1 MTTFNMC
8 SALVHNDIVDTH
20 SDALVFFGAT
30 GDLAYKQIFPAL
42 QTMIRHGHLDMP
54 IVGVAKS
61 GWNFEQFLAHA
72 RRSVE
77 EHGGLDPDAFGRL
90 SSRLTYIDSD
100 YRDSDTYALI
110 RKALGR
116 SARPLHYL
124 AIPPVLFETVA
135 GGLAKEGLAQDARVV
150 VEKPFGRDLASAQ
163 ELNRTLGEY
172 FDEKGIFRIDHYLGK
187 EPVQNLL
194 YFRFANSFLEP
205 IWNRVY
211 IRSVQITMAEAF
223 GIESRGKLYEDTGAI
238 RDVIQNHMLQ
248 LIALLAMDPPV
259 SSDAE
264 ALRDEKYRVLRAIQP
279 LNPSEVVRGQY
290 RGYRQEKDVHP
301 DSQVETFA
309 ALRLHINDWRWSG
322 VPFYI
327 RAGKRLPL
335 TATEVLVDLK
345 DPPQATFSDQLPC
358 ERCNYFRFRLS
369 PDVMVSLGARA
380 KLPGERMAGEDVE
393 LIARHQPKD
402 EMTAYERLLGDA
414 MRGDASLF
422 AREDSVELSWRI
434 VEPVLGDSVP
444 LCEYNPGEWGPM
456 EALALIK
463 NDGGWHNPRPSDD
476 IRLR

>member
-1 MTTFNMC
+1 M
-8 SALVHNDIVDTH
+8 HNDNVDTN

-42 QTMIRHGHLDMP
+42 QAMVWHGHLDMP
-54 IVGVAKS
+54 VVGVAKS

-100 YRDSDTYALI
+100 YRESQTYALI
-110 RKALGR
+110 HKALGQA
-116 SARPLHYL
+116 ARPLHYL
-124 AIPPVLFETVA
+124 AIPPILFETVA
-135 GGLAKEGLAQDARVV
+135 GGLAKEGLAKDGRVV
-150 VEKPFGRDLASAQ
+150 VEKPFGRDMASAR
-163 ELNRTLGEY
+163 ELNATLGDY
-172 FDEKGIFRIDHYLGK
+172 FAENAIFRIDHYLGK

-211 IRSVQITMAEAF
+211 VRSVQITMAETF
-223 GIESRGKLYEDTGAI
+223 GIGSRGKLYEDTGAI

-259 SSDAE
+259 SGEAE

-279 LNPSEVVRGQY
+279 LKPSEVVRGQY

-309 ALRLHINDWRWSG
+309 ALRLHINDWRWAG

-335 TATEVLVDLK
+335 TATEVFVDLK
-345 DPPQATFSDQLPC
+345 EPPQATFNDQLPC

-369 PDVMVSLGARA
+369 PEVMVSLGARA

-422 AREDSVELSWRI
+422 AREDSVEASWRI
-434 VEPVLGDSVP
+434 VEPVLDQTGP
-444 LCEYNPGEWGPM
+444 PCEYNPGEWGPAESWGLM
-456 EALALIK
+456 EK
-463 NDGGWHNPRPSDD
+463 DGGWQDPRPSEATQ
-476 IRLR
+476 LR